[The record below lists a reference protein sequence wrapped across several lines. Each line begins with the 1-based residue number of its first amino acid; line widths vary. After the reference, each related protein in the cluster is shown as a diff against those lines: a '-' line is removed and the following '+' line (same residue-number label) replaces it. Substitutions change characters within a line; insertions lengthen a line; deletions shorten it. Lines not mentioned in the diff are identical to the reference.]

1 MNGRLTAKGA
11 ELNPQQNEREK
22 ILGQDQYH
30 VHTTQLNSKLLLA
43 IH

>member
-22 ILGQDQYH
+22 ILGEDQYH
-30 VHTTQLNSKLLLA
+30 AHKTQQNSKLLLA
-43 IH
+43 GH